1 MLERMGEDDF
11 VAFRQS
17 LLLAY
22 ADELCEATGVTT
34 EEAEAMADAHLE
46 VPPDEYHAA
55 VRIRD
60 AATDDAVGAAW
71 MLIAD
76 GDAFLMEFRIDE
88 EYRGRGY
95 GRAAMTEL
103 EGLARRGGAGQIRLH
118 VFARNAPARALY
130 EQHGFEVVSLQMR
143 KRIDEPAS

>member
-1 MLERMGEDDF
+1 MAEEE
-11 VAFRQS
+11 FRLFRAA
-17 LLLAY
+17 LLQAY

-46 VPPDEYHAA
+46 VPPEEYHAA

-60 AATDDAVGAAW
+60 ASTDEDVGVAW

-76 GDAFLMEFRIDE
+76 GDAFLMEFRIDAAH
-88 EYRGRGY
+88 RGRGF
-95 GRAAMTEL
+95 GGAAMAEL
-103 EGLARRGGAGQIRLH
+103 EGLARRGGANQIRLH

-130 EQHGFEVVSLQMR
+130 ERHGFETVSLQMR
-143 KRIDEPAS
+143 KRLDSDG